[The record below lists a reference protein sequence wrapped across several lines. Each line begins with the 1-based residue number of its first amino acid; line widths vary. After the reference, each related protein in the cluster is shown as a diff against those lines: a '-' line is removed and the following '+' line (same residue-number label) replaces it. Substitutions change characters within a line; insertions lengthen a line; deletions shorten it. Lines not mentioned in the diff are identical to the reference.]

1 VSGEASTTRES
12 KSISISIERSWRDVY
27 EAIWRPEAFPGWASG
42 LSQSRLQKRG
52 DEWTAEGLEG
62 PIKIRFTERNAFGIM
77 DHHVTLADGS
87 VVYVPLRVVA
97 NGAGAEVI
105 ITIFRE
111 PGMSAEKFAAD
122 CAWVERDL
130 LALKAHVLQTC
141 AP

>member
-1 VSGEASTTRES
+1 
-12 KSISISIERSWRDVY
+12 
-27 EAIWRPEAFPGWASG
+27 
-42 LSQSRLQKRG
+42 
-52 DEWTAEGLEG
+52 
-62 PIKIRFTERNAFGIM
+62 M
-77 DHHVTLADGS
+77 DHHVTLSDGS

-105 ITIFRE
+105 ITMFRE

-130 LALKAHVLQTC
+130 LALKAQVLQTC